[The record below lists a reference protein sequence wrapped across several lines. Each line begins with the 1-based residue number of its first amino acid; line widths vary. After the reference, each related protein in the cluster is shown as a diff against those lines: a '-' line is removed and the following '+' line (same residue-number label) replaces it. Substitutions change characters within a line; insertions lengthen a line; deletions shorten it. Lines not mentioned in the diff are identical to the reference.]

1 MKCINILKDDQYE
14 FKGITHNRKIARGIL
29 INDKKEICLLHVV
42 TIDDF
47 GNRNYY
53 ETPGGGVNEDED
65 INKAIVREIKEE
77 TGFNSEIICEIGYV
91 EDDYNLIYR
100 HNINCYFLLKATSFE
115 KEMLE
120 EYEKKVIQEKVWV
133 SIDKAIELYN
143 KMGKEKI
150 EILVKR
156 RELPI
161 LLIAKKLLE
170 EL

>member
-14 FKGITHNRKIARGIL
+14 FNGITHSRKIARGIL
-29 INDKKEICLLHVV
+29 INENKEVCLLHVV

-53 ETPGGGVNEDED
+53 ETPGGGVNDDEN
-65 INKAIVREIKEE
+65 INDAIIREVKEE
-77 TGFNSEIICEIGYV
+77 TGFNSKIICEIGYV
-91 EDDYNLIYR
+91 EDDYNLIHR
-100 HNINCYFLLKATSFE
+100 HNINYYYLLKATSFE
-115 KEMLE
+115 NEMLE
-120 EYEKKVIQEKVWV
+120 EYEKNVIAEKVWV
-133 SIDKAIELYN
+133 SIDKAIQLYEN
-143 KMGKEKI
+143 MGKEKI

-161 LLIAKKLLE
+161 LLIAKQLLE